1 MAPFEGIDVGL
12 DRRSPVC
19 WDVYE
24 RHGPFPFTGTIES
37 VAYSPGTP
45 APDSPVD
52 LVGFLRDWG
61 RRFE

>member
-1 MAPFEGIDVGL
+1 VGL